1 METRQKNAHVAS
13 KWMQFIYNSTD
24 VDVQPSPDSSRTVTF
39 RLFRIGQNA
48 LYGKRLHVHV
58 VQCPLS
64 IAIHCIQRN
73 VISNWFHFIP
83 CSVCVWWLRVRLQ
96 RHNLQCACAR
106 LSSFATFCKYLRV
119 FWIVT
124 CVNAIWVVSQNT
136 QPKCKHS
143 HSHTH
148 TRSNCLPLLIC
159 RIIYF
164 SIFIYLF
171 VVCAFHIMRARKETQ

>member
-1 METRQKNAHVAS
+1 MFSHHQTAQEPSLFVSFASDKMHYMASDSTYTSSNVHCQLPSTAFSETLFQID
-13 KWMQFIYNSTD
+13 FIS
-24 VDVQPSPDSSRTVTF
+24 F
-39 RLFRIGQNA
+39 RAVSACDGCVCVCSDTICNA
-48 LYGKRLHVHV
+48 LALASLHLPHFA
-58 VQCPLS
+58 S
-64 IAIHCIQRN
+64 I
-73 VISNWFHFIP
+73 F
-83 CSVCVWWLRVRLQ
+83 
-96 RHNLQCACAR
+96 
-106 LSSFATFCKYLRV
+106 RV